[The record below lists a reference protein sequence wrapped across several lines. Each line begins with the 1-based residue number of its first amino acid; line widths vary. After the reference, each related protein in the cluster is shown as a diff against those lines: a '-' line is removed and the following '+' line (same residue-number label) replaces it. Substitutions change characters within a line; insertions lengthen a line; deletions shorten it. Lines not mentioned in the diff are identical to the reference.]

1 MLDLK
6 TSTSKDKKLMNFFQL
21 ELEKTLTVQ
30 SLISCVNLEDDAE
43 RQRSDLWSF
52 KVFKGLY
59 LPMPY
64 IYIVL

>member
-30 SLISCVNLEDDAE
+30 SLISCVNLEGNAE
-43 RQRSDLWSF
+43 M
-52 KVFKGLY
+52 KVCFVKF
-59 LPMPY
+59 
-64 IYIVL
+64 